1 MIGNLLIYKNIS
13 PSIIKFIDEANDLFS
28 QKPYK
33 LGAKKSR
40 EIFAKHSKSLE
51 QKRNNDIS
59 VVDDFFKY
67 ENREV
72 KIRIYKPNNNVR
84 PSTGMIYIHGGGWIM
99 GDLDS
104 HDSVCVDLSIDCNVV
119 VISIDYSLSPEH
131 PYPIALNQCFS
142 LYLQYLNQNFFFK
155 KLNLKNILIAG
166 DSAGGNL
173 SAALNLKI
181 KKENLPLPKGLILI
195 YPCLS
200 LDFNSPSYIKYSNAP
215 ILDRNTMIWF
225 WKNYLGKLKNISNPI
240 AIPELEKDLTNLPDT
255 IICTAE
261 IDPLASDGIKFV
273 KKLKD
278 SSVNV
283 SHIVANNL
291 VHGFIRFREVGSP
304 SEHYFQLICKEIL
317 RIIND

>member
-215 ILDRNTMIWF
+215 ILDRKTMIWF

>member
-1 MIGNLLIYKNIS
+1 M
-13 PSIIKFIDEANDLFS
+13 
-28 QKPYK
+28 
-33 LGAKKSR
+33 
-40 EIFAKHSKSLE
+40 
-51 QKRNNDIS
+51 
-59 VVDDFFKY
+59 
-67 ENREV
+67 
-72 KIRIYKPNNNVR
+72 
-84 PSTGMIYIHGGGWIM
+84 
-99 GDLDS
+99 
-104 HDSVCVDLSIDCNVV
+104 
-119 VISIDYSLSPEH
+119 
-131 PYPIALNQCFS
+131 
-142 LYLQYLNQNFFFK
+142 
-155 KLNLKNILIAG
+155 
-166 DSAGGNL
+166 
-173 SAALNLKI
+173 
-181 KKENLPLPKGLILI
+181 PKGLILI

-200 LDFNSPSYIKYSNAP
+200 LDFNSTSYIKYSNAP
-215 ILDRNTMIWF
+215 ILDRKTMIWF

>member
-119 VISIDYSLSPEH
+119 VISIDYSLSPEN

-200 LDFNSPSYIKYSNAP
+200 LDFNSPSYIKFSNAP
-215 ILDRNTMIWF
+215 ILDRKTMIWF

>member
-1 MIGNLLIYKNIS
+1 MIYKNIS
-13 PSIIKFIDEANDLFS
+13 PSIIKFIDEANDIFPR
-28 QKPYK
+28 KPHQ

-40 EIFAKHSKSLE
+40 EIFANHSKSLE
-51 QKRNNDIS
+51 QKRNKDIS

-67 ENREV
+67 ENRKV
-72 KIRIYKPNNNVR
+72 KIRLYKPNNNVP

-104 HDSVCVDLSIDCNVV
+104 HDTVCVDLSINCNIV
-119 VISIDYSLSPEH
+119 VISIDYSLAPEN

-142 LYLQYLNQNFFFK
+142 LYLQYLNQKNFFK

-181 KKENLPLPKGLILI
+181 KKEHLPLPKGQILI

-215 ILDRNTMIWF
+215 ILDRKTMIWF
-225 WKNYLGKLKNISNPI
+225 WENYLGKLKNISNST
-240 AIPELEKDLTNLPDT
+240 AVPELEKDLTKLPDT

-261 IDPLASDGIKFV
+261 IDPLASDGIEFK

-278 SSVNV
+278 SSVSV
-283 SHIVANNL
+283 SHIAAKNL
-291 VHGFIRFREVGSP
+291 VHGFIRFRETGSP
-304 SEHYFQLICKEIL
+304 SEHYFQLICREIL
-317 RIIND
+317 RIIDN

>member
-119 VISIDYSLSPEH
+119 VISIDYSLSPEN

-225 WKNYLGKLKNISNPI
+225 WKNT
-240 AIPELEKDLTNLPDT
+240 AI
-255 IICTAE
+255 
-261 IDPLASDGIKFV
+261 
-273 KKLKD
+273 
-278 SSVNV
+278 
-283 SHIVANNL
+283 
-291 VHGFIRFREVGSP
+291 
-304 SEHYFQLICKEIL
+304 
-317 RIIND
+317 

>member
-1 MIGNLLIYKNIS
+1 MIYKNIS
-13 PSIIKFIDEANDLFS
+13 PSIIKFIDEANDLFPR
-28 QKPYK
+28 KPHQ

-40 EIFAKHSKSLE
+40 EIFANHSKSLE
-51 QKRNNDIS
+51 QKRNKDIS

-67 ENREV
+67 ENKKV
-72 KIRIYKPNNNVR
+72 KIRLYKPNNNVP

-104 HDSVCVDLSIDCNVV
+104 HDTVCVDLSIDCNIV
-119 VISIDYSLSPEH
+119 VISIDYSLAPEN

-142 LYLQYLNQNFFFK
+142 LYLQYLNQKNFFK

-181 KKENLPLPKGLILI
+181 KKEHLPLPKGQILI
-195 YPCLS
+195 YPWLS

-215 ILDRNTMIWF
+215 ILDRKTMIWF
-225 WKNYLGKLKNISNPI
+225 WENYLGKLKNISNSI
-240 AIPELEKDLTNLPDT
+240 AVPELEKDLTNLPDT

-261 IDPLASDGIKFV
+261 IDPLASDGIKFI

-278 SSVNV
+278 SSVSV
-283 SHIVANNL
+283 SHIAAKNL
-291 VHGFIRFREVGSP
+291 VHGFIRFREIGSP
-304 SEHYFQLICKEIL
+304 SEHYFQLICREIL
-317 RIIND
+317 RIIDN